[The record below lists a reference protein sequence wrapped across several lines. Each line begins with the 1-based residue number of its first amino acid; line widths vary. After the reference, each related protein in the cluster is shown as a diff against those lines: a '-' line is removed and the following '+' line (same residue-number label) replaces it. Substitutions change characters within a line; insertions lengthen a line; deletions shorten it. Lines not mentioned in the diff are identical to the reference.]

1 MALMCTIVVF
11 IVGLL
16 CLMWECTRKLCFA
29 PMPIQKSVL
38 QTSLYVTTVSAGFLI
53 GSANLQAV
61 PHPNGRM
68 KHSEQ
73 AFMGPHCWRKLWK
86 SLTRIIFTGMPS
98 KHPA

>member
-1 MALMCTIVVF
+1 MFDV
-11 IVGLL
+11 
-16 CLMWECTRKLCFA
+16 CTRKLCFA

-53 GSANLQAV
+53 RSANLQAV
-61 PHPNGRM
+61 PHHNGRM

-86 SLTRIIFTGMPS
+86 SLTRIFFTGMPS
-98 KHPA
+98 KHPS